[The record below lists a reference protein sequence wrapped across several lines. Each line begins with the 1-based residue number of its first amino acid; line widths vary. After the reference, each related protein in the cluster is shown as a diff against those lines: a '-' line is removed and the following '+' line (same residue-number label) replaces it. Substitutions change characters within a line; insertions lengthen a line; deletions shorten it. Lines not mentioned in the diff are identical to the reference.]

1 MRLNFSQGAL
11 GANLYGYCSNNP
23 VVRMDCS
30 GEKPGDLFNTIDEAA
45 KDFAVYINGQS
56 IAENREY
63 ASCIYPVEVS
73 DAPPLILFLLKL
85 LGADKLVDAMTET
98 KYTYNE
104 PLRGSQASIY
114 VPPCWYLIH
123 NVVAVAHTHS
133 AYSPSK
139 NLSHEEN
146 MYYAGIFSDQ
156 DKTYANM
163 HAVPIY
169 VATPIGIVRRYDPA
183 DGNDIVLFAHWD
195 GIPFDPN
202 IQR

>member
-1 MRLNFSQGAL
+1 MRLNTTQGFL
-11 GANLYGYCSNNP
+11 GHNLYVYCVNNP
-23 VVRMDCS
+23 IVGSDYS

-45 KDFAVYINGQS
+45 KDFSIYTNGKS
-56 IAENREY
+56 IQENREY
-63 ASCIYPVEVS
+63 ASYIHAVNVT
-73 DAPPLILFLLKL
+73 DAPWLIRFLLKL
-85 LGADKLVDAMTET
+85 VGADELVDEMVET

-104 PLRGSQASIY
+104 PLRGQQASVY
-114 VPPCWYLIH
+114 VPPYWYLIH
-123 NVVAVAHTHS
+123 NVVAVAHTHG

-163 HAVPIY
+163 HAVLIY

-195 GIPFDPN
+195 GIPFDSN